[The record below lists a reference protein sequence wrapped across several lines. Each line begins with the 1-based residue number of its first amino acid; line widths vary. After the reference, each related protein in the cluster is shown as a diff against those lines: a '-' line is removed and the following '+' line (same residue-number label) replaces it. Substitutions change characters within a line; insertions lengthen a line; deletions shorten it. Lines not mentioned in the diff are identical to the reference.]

1 MNGQEVTTVDERLTT
16 LSVTLG
22 EQQHLVFDADQG
34 SLHMVAWSCIACTVY
49 AEEQDLTWTN
59 GTGMTA
65 TIQVQASTSVNVVV
79 ESEQSETVTVMVVD
93 DIVSSGVHSRP
104 APGAAT
110 PVSTVG
116 LCATASVCLD
126 TNTGTLASRIAP
138 ADEDEYLLSGHV
150 ESSVDEYRT
159 VEVSAGDTM
168 EWQWLA
174 ATSDIA
180 VQIYEQT
187 EAGEVLHDHVHNI
200 CLLYTS
206 PSPRD
211 ATLSRM
217 PSSA

>member
-1 MNGQEVTTVDERLTT
+1 
-16 LSVTLG
+16 
-22 EQQHLVFDADQG
+22 
-34 SLHMVAWSCIACTVY
+34 
-49 AEEQDLTWTN
+49 
-59 GTGMTA
+59 MTA
-65 TIQVQASTSVNVVV
+65 TVEVQASTSVNVVV
-79 ESEQSETVTVMVVD
+79 ESEQSETVTVMVVN
-93 DIVSSGVHSRP
+93 DILSSGVHSRP

-110 PVSTVG
+110 PLSTVG
-116 LCATASVCLD
+116 LCATASACLD

-138 ADEDEYLLSGHV
+138 DNESEYLLSGHV
-150 ESSVDEYRT
+150 ETSVDEYRT
-159 VEVSAGDTM
+159 VEVSAGDTL

-187 EAGEVLHDHVHNI
+187 EAGEVLHDHVHNTPDGFSELDGANPRT

-211 ATLSRM
+211 LSTSRM